1 VVAYPN
7 YLGLVKITGMEHSLL
22 VQVSERSFTAQ
33 ARRAQIV
40 RAAIETI
47 AELGYGQASFA
58 RIAERAGLCCRW

>member
-1 VVAYPN
+1 
-7 YLGLVKITGMEHSLL
+7 MEHSLL